1 MVLSLS
7 FDDQGELKEIHVVK
21 SLSPHLDEQA
31 LKTVQTWTFRL
42 KNAGSGDARKD
53 LRLKF
58 TYEGY
63 CANF

>member
-7 FDDQGELKEIHVVK
+7 FDDQDKPKEIHVVK

-31 LKTVQTWTFRL
+31 LETVRAWTFHL
-42 KNAGSGDARKD
+42 KDPGVGDARKD

-58 TYEGY
+58 TYQGY
-63 CANF
+63 CSNS